1 MKLFG
6 LYAAL
11 CTPAFA
17 LAMEDGQRLVKG
29 LVYAQNISPF
39 REQQTAE
46 EKETLEGLRRRVDAI
61 AVQKL
66 EEVLEFAKSSN
77 EFITAAASAAMEHV
91 PETLTWV
98 QWDTTPCF
106 HAQDQQGRL
115 YSINLLR
122 GIVLLDGSPPR
133 RIPSTILQHG
143 LFQRCFG
150 DAVFEVSMDRSGTF
164 KTSRPVDGCFYE
176 FQELSGGQLRISE
189 LKDGSSGKSRILLA
203 MFASNYLT
211 FDKMSLSYSI
221 IFYHC
226 HHCSV
231 AWMFFLCH
239 FVVTSG
245 RSLHLV
251 PAECLE
257 REFPKRLVELHS
269 HWRDEESNV
278 ILFRPVFF
286 RERSTHFLYVP
297 QQDGTCGVCR
307 QIPDHL
313 RAEGLDEL
321 LTHED
326 IVHQLVC
333 EEAEVVDILHKF
345 EDRAFIHQYI
355 NCAAH
360 SHDENEI
367 EQLELPRVN
376 MAFTWQGGKWM
387 SRDYRGYC
395 LADNQKMRDTLIDFD
410 SYLVLKKVDPNA
422 RCSVTVNHKDHV
434 STRVLR

>member
-221 IFYHC
+221 IFYHIL
-226 HHCSV
+226 S
-231 AWMFFLCH
+231 LSSLL
-239 FVVTSG
+239 SG
-245 RSLHLV
+245 LDVFSLPFCRNLRPITPSGARRMPGKGISQALGRAPQPLEGRGIECHLV
-251 PAECLE
+251 
-257 REFPKRLVELHS
+257 S
-269 HWRDEESNV
+269 S
-278 ILFRPVFF
+278 
-286 RERSTHFLYVP
+286 S
-297 QQDGTCGVCR
+297 
-307 QIPDHL
+307 
-313 RAEGLDEL
+313 L
-321 LTHED
+321 L
-326 IVHQLVC
+326 
-333 EEAEVVDILHKF
+333 
-345 EDRAFIHQYI
+345 
-355 NCAAH
+355 
-360 SHDENEI
+360 
-367 EQLELPRVN
+367 P
-376 MAFTWQGGKWM
+376 
-387 SRDYRGYC
+387 
-395 LADNQKMRDTLIDFD
+395 
-410 SYLVLKKVDPNA
+410 
-422 RCSVTVNHKDHV
+422 
-434 STRVLR
+434 